1 MLTLGQALLQELRMQ
16 EGDCSFLAPD
26 LQEVLKITKQTR
38 KQAQPKHD
46 HQLLRTYTGV
56 LKDLFVDWQRFNGV
70 ASVKHRVL
78 QLDSLLQNKLC
89 NSSLPDQ
96 RCKFCR
102 MSVVGKK
109 SRQRWVPKHTFLLL
123 TTGTGHCMS
132 LSWVCH
138 LPEWTC
144 DF

>member
-1 MLTLGQALLQELRMQ
+1 MQ

-26 LQEVLKITKQTR
+26 LQEVLKITEQTR

-78 QLDSLLQNKLC
+78 QLDSLLQNRHTTAEK
-89 NSSLPDQ
+89 
-96 RCKFCR
+96 
-102 MSVVGKK
+102 VV
-109 SRQRWVPKHTFLLL
+109 QFILA
-123 TTGTGHCMS
+123 
-132 LSWVCH
+132 
-138 LPEWTC
+138 
-144 DF
+144 